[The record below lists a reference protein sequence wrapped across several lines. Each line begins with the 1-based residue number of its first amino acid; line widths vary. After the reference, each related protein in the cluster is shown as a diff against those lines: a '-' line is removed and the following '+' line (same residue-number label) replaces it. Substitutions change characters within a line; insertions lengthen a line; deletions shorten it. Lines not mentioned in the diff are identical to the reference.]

1 MKKILTGLQ
10 PTGVITLGNYIGAIK
25 QVVKYQEEYDSYLFV
40 ADLHA
45 ITIPQDKETLSQNT
59 KDLLALYLACG
70 IDPKKNK
77 IYIQS
82 ENEYHTNIA
91 WLLECNTYYGELAR
105 MTQFKDKSQK
115 NVNFTSGL
123 LTYPVLMAADILA
136 YDVDYVPVGI
146 DQKQHVELA
155 RDIAER
161 FNKKYG
167 ETFVIPQPL
176 ISTEGTKIMDLV
188 TPTKKMSKSSE
199 NPKGVI
205 RLLDD
210 VALIRK
216 KIMGATTDSEMLV
229 KYDPQNKPGVSNLIN
244 IYLSFT
250 GKSIK
255 EVEQE
260 FEGKNYGE
268 FKTKVADIVVEEM
281 IKIQERYQ
289 EIIKNNELDKI
300 LNEGRDFTREI
311 ARKKYEDMKVK
322 MGFRR

>member
-1 MKKILTGLQ
+1 MKKVLTGLQ

-45 ITIPQDKETLSQNT
+45 ITIPQDKEALSRNI

-70 IDPKKNK
+70 IDPQKNK
-77 IYIQS
+77 IYVQS

-91 WLLECNTYYGELAR
+91 WLLECNTYYGELTR

-155 RDIAER
+155 RDIAQR

-210 VALIRK
+210 VKVIRK

-229 KYDPQNKPGVSNLIN
+229 KFDVEHKPGISNLMN
-244 IYLSFT
+244 IYMAFT
-250 GKSIK
+250 QKTIK
-255 EVEQE
+255 EVEHE

-268 FKTKVADIVVEEM
+268 FKVTVADVVIQE
-281 IKIQERYQ
+281 ISKIQEKYE
-289 EIIKNNELDKI
+289 EIIRNNTLDKI
-300 LNEGRDFTREI
+300 LDEGRDFTREI
-311 ARKKYEDMKVK
+311 AKKKYEDMKAK
-322 MGFRR
+322 MGFGR